1 MAANTITT
9 TPVLYRTDIISKEAT
24 VIAGSSLNAKAGHLL
39 FMDITNGKYKA
50 EALTTSLI
58 PTTNTGTATDK
69 FTGPVAVLLEDAAL
83 STGDTTCKV
92 IVFGTVY
99 YEMVRAAGID
109 ETKCPDWLLDKF
121 SALQSGVRFIGKEE

>member
-24 VIAGSSLNAKAGHLL
+24 VIADSSLAAKAGHLL

-50 EALTTSLI
+50 KAATTSLI
-58 PTTNTGTATDK
+58 PTGSGAVTDN

-83 STGDTTCKV
+83 STSDTTCKV
-92 IVFGTVY
+92 IAFGTVY